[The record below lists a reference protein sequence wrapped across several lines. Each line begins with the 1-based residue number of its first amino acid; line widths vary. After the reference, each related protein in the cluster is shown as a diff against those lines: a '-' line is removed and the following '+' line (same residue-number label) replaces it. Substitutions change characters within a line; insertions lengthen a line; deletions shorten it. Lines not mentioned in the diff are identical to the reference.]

1 MSTTDNIPTPSNS
14 ISRRAIFSFGL
25 VALVVIIDQVIK
37 FFIKTRFYLGEDV
50 EITSWFH
57 LVFVE
62 NNGMAFGMTIGSKYF
77 LTSFR
82 ILAVV
87 VLGWYLALLTIRQRW
102 GEIKTGY
109 LVCIALITAGAL
121 GNIIDCLFYGLLF
134 NNTMPPQVAVF
145 LPDGGGYAPF
155 MLGKVVDMFYFPL
168 FSFVWPDWMPWV
180 GGETFLF
187 FQPVFNFADSAIS
200 VGVIALLIFYSGYMS
215 ELHSLNKS
223 HKESDPDSSES
234 AETPSSDK

>member
-1 MSTTDNIPTPSNS
+1 MSTQDNTPTPSHTIN
-14 ISRRAIFSFGL
+14 RRALLSFGL

-37 FFIKTRFYLGEDV
+37 FLIKTRFYLGEDM

-87 VLGWYLALLTIRQRW
+87 VLGWYLFRLTIRQRW

-121 GNIIDCLFYGLLF
+121 GNIIDCLFYGLIF
-134 NNTMPPQVAVF
+134 NNPMPPQVAVF
-145 LPDGGGYAPF
+145 LPEGGGYAPF

-168 FSFVWPDWMPWV
+168 FSFVWPDWLPWV
-180 GGETFLF
+180 GGQSFLF

-215 ELHSLNKS
+215 ELHGLNKS
-223 HKESDPDSSES
+223 DKESAGDTPDTDETQS
-234 AETPSSDK
+234 ADN